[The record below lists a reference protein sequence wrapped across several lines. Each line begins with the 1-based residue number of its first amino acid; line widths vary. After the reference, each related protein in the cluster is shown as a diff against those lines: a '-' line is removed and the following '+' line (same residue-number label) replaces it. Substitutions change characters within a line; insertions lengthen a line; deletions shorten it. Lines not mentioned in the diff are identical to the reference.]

1 MNWILENMATKWQRW
16 ILGTRTDHTRANYVW
31 NMIGSGLYAAATI
44 VLVRLTMTAAGT
56 GAGADFNIAFK
67 TGQILLTVGYFEI
80 RPFQVTD
87 ARGEYSWHDYF
98 SFRLITC
105 AAMGVCGLGY
115 PLITKETGQ
124 RLLLFVLLC
133 LYKLMDGLADVFEGE
148 FQKSGRMDVAG
159 KSVAFRTLL
168 SVGIYA
174 VMLQATGNVVLSVCA
189 MVLAA
194 GAGVLIF
201 DVSLI
206 SAFVRPEVRPR
217 PEPYSQPQTEPD
229 RLPQPEMNVQPKSDL
244 DMKPQPEPYS
254 QPQTDLDRMPQP
266 EMNVQL
272 KSDLNINEQSE
283 NVRKASAGARYALR
297 PSFDRRR
304 MGSLFRSTVLL
315 FAGSILC
322 LYIFNASNYAVDAFY
337 QGEDALS
344 QDLRY
349 IYACVFMPTSVIN
362 LASGFLFKPMLT
374 TMADHYAQGRMRQ
387 FGLLIIRLLGWV
399 LLLTVVCLA
408 GGALL
413 GIPVLSVIYGY
424 DLTGYETELEILIL
438 GGGFNASGIL
448 LYYAMTTMRR
458 QADILI
464 SYGIVTA
471 ATLAVST
478 AAVQRYGLLG
488 AAVSYCAV
496 MFLETVVFAVAVVTS
511 YHREKSQ
518 RI

>member
-229 RLPQPEMNVQPKSDL
+229 RLPQPEMNVQ
-244 DMKPQPEPYS
+244 
-254 QPQTDLDRMPQP
+254 
-266 EMNVQL
+266 L

-387 FGLLIIRLLGWV
+387 FGRLIIRLLGWV